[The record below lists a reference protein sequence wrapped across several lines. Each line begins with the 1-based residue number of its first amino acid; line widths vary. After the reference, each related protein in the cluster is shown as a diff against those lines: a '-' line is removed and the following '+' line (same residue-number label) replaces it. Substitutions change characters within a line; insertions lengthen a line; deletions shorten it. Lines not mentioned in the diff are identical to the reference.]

1 MYLLNPS
8 LTVIEK
14 SNARLFTFHYVSIKS
29 VINLH
34 ICRNFR
40 YLHST
45 MYLLNLYLF
54 SRMGCKYQNLHST
67 MYLLNLADAIN
78 ILVHVLNLHSTMYLL
93 NHSSKGRCIK
103 WVNDLHSTMYLLN
116 RDSFDMNIVPES
128 SFTFHYVSIKST

>member
-93 NHSSKGRCIK
+93 NRRQYVPRYSSLYH
-103 WVNDLHSTMYLLN
+103 LHSTMYLLN
-116 RDSFDMNIVPES
+116 LHPCQGCRRV
-128 SFTFHYVSIKST
+128 YSIYIPLCIY